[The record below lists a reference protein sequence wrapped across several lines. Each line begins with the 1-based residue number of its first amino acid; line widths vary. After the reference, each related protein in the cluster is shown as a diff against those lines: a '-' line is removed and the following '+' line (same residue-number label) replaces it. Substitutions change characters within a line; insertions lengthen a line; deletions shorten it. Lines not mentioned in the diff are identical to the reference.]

1 VSLAAVP
8 ILAMA
13 LGSCGANGAF
23 GAKKPVKLSLYI
35 QQSDDKMTQAVAM
48 MKDEFPKMLPGIEV
62 TINAI
67 PGEAQAFEN
76 KIRTMIAAGGN
87 GLDVWWERGGSFA
100 VPILQAK
107 GALALDDN
115 LAAEKFWDKAIPS
128 AKVPN
133 ADGKVYAVPF
143 ETIFYEIMFYN
154 PEIFKAHGLTP
165 PKTVADLKNAV
176 KVLKKAGV
184 TPIAVAGKDGWPA
197 AMMVEGFSYPKDPE
211 ATKKVVE
218 KKANFSE
225 TSYSEGAQVVKELL
239 ELGAFSKNVAM
250 DDYSTAEGLFVSGK
264 AAMIANGSWALGDY
278 NTKMKGNVD
287 YFYYPALAEADA
299 AKAGQNVAGG
309 VKKNAG
315 MMVYAGSKHPKEATK
330 LAIATA
336 EVYNRLE
343 YEKLG
348 NPFIAY
354 NPEKIGCASAPAFG
368 PAVQRFA
375 SDIGKFQY
383 VYGFVQDVMPSAA
396 GTNGVMEATSK
407 LMTNSAGYGVK
418 EYLADLDKAAKEE

>member
-1 VSLAAVP
+1 
-8 ILAMA
+8 
-13 LGSCGANGAF
+13 
-23 GAKKPVKLSLYI
+23 VKLSLYI
-35 QQSDDKMTQAVAM
+35 QQSDDKMTQAVEM
-48 MKDEFPKMLPGIEV
+48 MKAEFPKMLPNLDV
-62 TINAI
+62 TINAV
-67 PGEAQAFEN
+67 PGDAQSFEN

-107 GALALDDN
+107 GALALDKN
-115 LAAEKFWDKAIPS
+115 LEAEKFWDKAIPS

-133 ADGKVYAVPF
+133 SDGKVYAVPF

-154 PEIFKAHGLTP
+154 PEIFKAHGLKA
-165 PKTVADLKNAV
+165 PKTVADLYSAV
-176 KVLKKAGV
+176 KVLKKAGI

-211 ATKKVVE
+211 ATKKAAE
-218 KKANFSE
+218 KKAKFSE
-225 TSYSEGAQVVKELL
+225 TSYAEGAQVVKELL
-239 ELGAFSKNVAM
+239 AIGAFSKNVAM
-250 DDYSTAEGLFVSGK
+250 DDYGTAEGMFVSGK

-278 NTKMKGNVD
+278 NAKMKGNVD
-287 YFYYPALAEADA
+287 YFYYPALNEADA
-299 AKAGQNVAGG
+299 AKAGLNVAGG

-315 MMVYAGSKHPKEATK
+315 MMVYAGSKHPKEATQ

-354 NPEKIGCASAPAFG
+354 YPDKIGSAAAPELG
-368 PAVQRFA
+368 PAVKRFA
-375 SDIGKFQY
+375 ADIGKFQY
-383 VYGFVQDVMPSAA
+383 VYGFVQDVMPTAA

-407 LMTNSAGYGVK
+407 LMTDAADYGVK
-418 EYLADLDKAAKEE
+418 EYLADLDKAALEE